1 MHNRAESW
9 EITPH
14 DVKTPCRLAEP
25 DRGAADLGIRRG
37 GIMRTGRAI
46 IISAIIALGTAGSVL
61 ASPAM
66 FAAAAGHA
74 PSAQVHTVAAAPKLF
89 LHS

>member
-1 MHNRAESW
+1 
-9 EITPH
+9 
-14 DVKTPCRLAEP
+14 
-25 DRGAADLGIRRG
+25 
-37 GIMRTGRAI
+37 MRTGRAI
-46 IISAIIALGTAGSVL
+46 IISAILALGTAGSIL

-66 FAAAAGHA
+66 FAAAAGHV